1 MSLDVT
7 NARLGCF
14 DQGDKGKCMLYVECT
29 QMTLTDEQLHFC
41 ILQQIQTIKNK
52 NKHGCTSLTMQY
64 FFG

>member
-1 MSLDVT
+1 MHWMSLDVT

-41 ILQQIQTIKNK
+41 ILQQIQTIKK
-52 NKHGCTSLTMQY
+52 
-64 FFG
+64 